1 MTATQVGALPTTGGT
16 LTGILYTTAPTPFLI
31 GKNGKVGLRA
41 ATDENNNV
49 GQINISN
56 AWYTDGDQWG
66 AQMSA
71 LNGKTGKRNG
81 LRVSHNGLEY
91 EDEDEVVHKVIHDGN
106 IDDYTA
112 HLASTSSV
120 NTNIDTHN
128 TSTSAHADIRGL
140 ITELTVKLTN
150 FLDVD
155 DATVD
160 QLSEVITLINNNK
173 GTLES
178 LTTSKINVSDI
189 INNLTTNSDS
199 KVLSAAQGVV
209 IKTLIDALQTE
220 LDAHTSNKSNPHEVT
235 KAQIGLGNVDNTS
248 DANKPISTAMQTAL
262 NAKANAVDI
271 PTKTSQL
278 TNDSGFKTTDNNT
291 TYDLAASTSSA
302 NGNVK
307 LNLTAGGSGSGTD
320 SVSIKGSGATTVTT
334 DSSGVITISS
344 TDNDTK
350 YTHPSTHAASMIT
363 GLSTV
368 ATSGKYSDLS
378 GKPTIPTKTS
388 QLTNDSGFKTTDNNT
403 TYTLATGD
411 SNGQIKV
418 TPSSGSAYN
427 VSVKGLGSAAYTAS
441 TAYDAAGA
449 ASGVQSNLNS
459 HTGNKSNPH
468 GVTAAQIGAAT
479 ATDITNAINNLDV
492 NAPTASGNTTSFIDS
507 VSQANGKISATKKT
521 ITSASTSAAGIV
533 TLNDAVNSTSTTT
546 AATANAVK
554 KAYDKATSAAADAAS
569 RAPATH
575 SHDYIQNGTVGIK
588 ASDSNEVSFASNAN
602 YIYFGYDNR
611 MGSSGIVDT
620 YKFGKHSGVSS
631 SADGNIECG
640 SLVAGRTLKG
650 GTVTV
655 ANAATL
661 QYDSTNECLNFVFG

>member
-1 MTATQVGALPTTGGT
+1 MMQKEVASRIINKHDIETNWNKATTFIPKQGEMIIYDIDDLHDYERFKIGDGKTIVSSLPFVTYSRPEIDQAVSTITDHISNTSNPHGVTATQVGALPTTGGT

-120 NTNIDTHN
+120 NTNIATHN

-160 QLSEVITLINNNK
+160 QLSEIITLINNNK

-248 DANKPISTAMQTAL
+248 DANKPISTAM
-262 NAKANAVDI
+262 
-271 PTKTSQL
+271 
-278 TNDSGFKTTDNNT
+278 
-291 TYDLAASTSSA
+291 
-302 NGNVK
+302 
-307 LNLTAGGSGSGTD
+307 
-320 SVSIKGSGATTVTT
+320 
-334 DSSGVITISS
+334 
-344 TDNDTK
+344 
-350 YTHPSTHAASMIT
+350 
-363 GLSTV
+363 
-368 ATSGKYSDLS
+368 
-378 GKPTIPTKTS
+378 
-388 QLTNDSGFKTTDNNT
+388 
-403 TYTLATGD
+403 
-411 SNGQIKV
+411 
-418 TPSSGSAYN
+418 
-427 VSVKGLGSAAYTAS
+427 
-441 TAYDAAGA
+441 
-449 ASGVQSNLNS
+449 
-459 HTGNKSNPH
+459 
-468 GVTAAQIGAAT
+468 
-479 ATDITNAINNLDV
+479 
-492 NAPTASGNTTSFIDS
+492 
-507 VSQANGKISATKKT
+507 
-521 ITSASTSAAGIV
+521 
-533 TLNDAVNSTSTTT
+533 
-546 AATANAVK
+546 
-554 KAYDKATSAAADAAS
+554 
-569 RAPATH
+569 
-575 SHDYIQNGTVGIK
+575 
-588 ASDSNEVSFASNAN
+588 
-602 YIYFGYDNR
+602 
-611 MGSSGIVDT
+611 
-620 YKFGKHSGVSS
+620 
-631 SADGNIECG
+631 
-640 SLVAGRTLKG
+640 
-650 GTVTV
+650 
-655 ANAATL
+655 
-661 QYDSTNECLNFVFG
+661 